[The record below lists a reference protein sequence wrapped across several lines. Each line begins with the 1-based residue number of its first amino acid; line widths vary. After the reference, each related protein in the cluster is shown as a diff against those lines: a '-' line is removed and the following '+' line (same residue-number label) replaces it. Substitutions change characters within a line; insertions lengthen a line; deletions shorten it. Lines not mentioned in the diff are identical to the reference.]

1 MLQKAA
7 ELSLSTPLQ
16 MEPSPPH
23 SQLPVAREDVE
34 LDIEALQYSPPHAGR
49 AMCGDGGSCFPL
61 ENQKMW

>member
-34 LDIEALQYSPPHAGR
+34 LDIAALQYSPPTQGERCVVMVALASH
-49 AMCGDGGSCFPL
+49 
-61 ENQKMW
+61 

>member
-34 LDIEALQYSPPHAGR
+34 LDIEALQYSPPR
-49 AMCGDGGSCFPL
+49 RESDV
-61 ENQKMW
+61 W